1 VCYLL
6 LGWWYLILA
15 AHDQTVVGKP
25 RKERD
30 NYMSKNLT
38 RKGLAFGA
46 GMALVATGLA
56 AMPAQAANTGPIT
69 LLPNGGT
76 IASATYN
83 SIIGAGITL
92 DATMDPALIQTAAS
106 GDENKNRYVIENP
119 SGATLHITLT
129 GVTSATG
136 GFVVFN
142 SDGEAINNGGVE
154 GNVATSAVTA
164 LGTTDFNCGIVA
176 TPAACST
183 TNLGGHESGFGYVD
197 VVDTT
202 NLDEFKT
209 NVKKIVVGAN
219 IEGSTASSVKDSIV
233 SVLIDTIGTST
244 TAVTV
249 RAFADRTA
257 TVSTGFGLINVFENA
272 SAAETVTLYPISAVT
287 AATTIDTLARGAA
300 SITGKVV
307 YGSSINPFAVDSNTT
322 ATLFQDGVAYALDED
337 NTPAGANLVKLPAT
351 AAVAA
356 TGKLAFAGFSD
367 DDATSAA
374 AVNFASGVYSLQT
387 YFNATNTST
396 YVAVGAASPVVDLS
410 DGLITGVTAVDAVVT
425 ETSNLAE
432 SSSDVIVART
442 GTETVVVSAS
452 ANAIEKAGIRYKAT
466 VTATNLDADS
476 RVIVSGTTSTL
487 AETDDVV
494 VAYATSTSTGKVS
507 FTLTIA
513 GAAEDDALSVVV
525 TALDTNGQWVGGDTV
540 TITWADAA
548 LTSFSAVP
556 GNYVS
561 GANPTLTFKA
571 KDQFGAPVSATA
583 TGALSVNVVAK
594 VGGIEKKALLSETR
608 TIVNGEVSF
617 TFANFATAA
626 IPGQVQ
632 ATLFEGVTKS
642 SVAAPAGTTAG
653 VITVNVYNSTD
664 TATITVLDSYATTIT
679 YKDFV
684 VGDESVATVAAAV
697 ALTGI
702 GGVTGATISG
712 SVQNATAVGQP
723 GAVVTVVAE
732 GVLFYDSVQGIYA
745 EDSIV
750 IYTNEYGAYSVEAI
764 AHMVNT
770 TGQAVTVTSGGKTV
784 SSLLKAYFPQN
795 ELTAGNLAF
804 SWDIPAELVVNTTY
818 ALTVRL
824 TDKWGNPVA
833 TPGAN
838 SVAVEGNGSV
848 LVNGVTGATSKKF
861 DKNGEA
867 VVFIR
872 SLKDIAGP
880 GAVSAT
886 LSAAASQYGI
896 DPAVTADSAGFDR
909 FGSLVAL
916 TTDVTSTEWNE
927 TAFASVLEVVVDV
940 KDVATATSDQK
951 VNVGTFKG
959 YVALYAKGYE
969 GQKMSAIVAGKWIV
983 VESLASDFERVVRFT
998 GAGYTITTKI
1008 YIDGVQIGDAFT
1020 TMTK

>member
-1 VCYLL
+1 
-6 LGWWYLILA
+6 
-15 AHDQTVVGKP
+15 
-25 RKERD
+25 
-30 NYMSKNLT
+30 MSKNLT

-92 DATMDPALIQTAAS
+92 DATTDPALTQTAAT
-106 GDENKNRYVIENP
+106 GVDENNNRYVIENP

-129 GVTSATG
+129 GVTPGDG

-142 SDGEAINNGGVE
+142 SDGEAINNGGVP
-154 GNVATSAVTA
+154 GDVDTSAVVA

-183 TNLGGHESGFGYVD
+183 TNLGGHASGFGYVD

-202 NLDEFKT
+202 NLDEFET

-219 IEGSTASSVKDSIV
+219 IDGAGAKDSIV

-249 RAFADRTA
+249 RAFADITA
-257 TVSTGFGLINVFENA
+257 TTSTGFGLINVFENA

-322 ATLFQDGVAYALDED
+322 ATLFQDGVAYALDENNTASTDD
-337 NTPAGANLVKLPAT
+337 NVVKLPAT

-367 DDATSAA
+367 DDASSAA

-410 DGLITGVTAVDAVVT
+410 NGLITGVTTVDAVVT
-425 ETSNLAE
+425 ETSNIDE
-432 SSSDVIVART
+432 SSDTVIART

-594 VGGIEKKALLSETR
+594 VGGIEKKALLSETGR
-608 TIVNGEVSF
+608 IVNGEVSF

-626 IPGQVQ
+626 IPGQIQ
-632 ATLFEGVTKS
+632 ATLFEGVTQS
-642 SVAAPAGTTAG
+642 GVAAPAGTTAG

-684 VGDESVATVAAAV
+684 VGDESVAAVAAAV

-723 GAVVTVVAE
+723 GAVVTVAAD

-750 IYTNEYGAYSVEAI
+750 VYTNEYGAYSVEAI

-770 TGQAVTVTSGGKTV
+770 TGHAVTITSGGKTV

-1008 YIDGVQIGDAFT
+1008 YIDGVQIGSEFT
-1020 TMTK
+1020 TVTK

>member
-1 VCYLL
+1 
-6 LGWWYLILA
+6 
-15 AHDQTVVGKP
+15 
-25 RKERD
+25 
-30 NYMSKNLT
+30 MSKNLT

-46 GMALVATGLA
+46 IVALGSSLFVGA
-56 AMPAQAANTGPIT
+56 PANADNNGPIT
-69 LLPNGGT
+69 LLPDGGT
-76 IASATYN
+76 IAAATNN
-83 SIIGAGITL
+83 SIIGAGLTMTGTL
-92 DATMDPALIQTAAS
+92 NPATQGATTGVSATLEGPVAKAVYIVT
-106 GDENKNRYVIENP
+106 NP
-119 SGATLHITLT
+119 SGAKITIDT
-129 GVTSATG
+129 DNGTANP
-136 GFVVFN
+136 GFLVYN
-142 SDGEAINNGGVE
+142 SDGD
-154 GNVATSAVTA
+154 TSANGTTA
-164 LGTTDFNCGIVA
+164 SQTYATTTLGT
-176 TPAACST
+176 
-183 TNLGGHESGFGYVD
+183 
-197 VVDTT
+197 VDTVALYVVYDSTAKSYVT
-202 NLDEFKT
+202 NA
-209 NVKKIVVGAN
+209 KKIVVGAGVKGTAN
-219 IEGSTASSVKDSIV
+219 SGQSDDVFSTIH
-233 SVLIDTIGTST
+233 IDAAGTST
-244 TAVTV
+244 VSLTVQAVTDTD
-249 RAFADRTA
+249 AAAAGT
-257 TVSTGFGLINVFENA
+257 TGKVGSFENA
-272 SAAETVTLYPISAVT
+272 SAVETVTLYPISAVT
-287 AATTIDTLARGAA
+287 ASTTIETLARGAA
-300 SITGKVV
+300 AVTGKVV
-307 YGSSINPFAVDSNTT
+307 YGSSINPFAVDANTT
-322 ATLFQDGVAYALDED
+322 ATLFKDGVAYDLDV
-337 NTPAGANLVKLPAT
+337 NSTPAGANVTKLPAT
-351 AAVAA
+351 TAVAA
-356 TGKLAFAGFSD
+356 TGKLAFAGWSD
-367 DDATSAA
+367 DDAATPA

-387 YFNATNTST
+387 YFKATGGNT
-396 YVAVGAASPVVDLS
+396 YVAVGAASPVANLS
-410 DGLITGVTAVDAVVT
+410 NGLIAGVTSVDAVVT
-425 ETSNLAE
+425 ETSNLDE
-432 SSSDVIVART
+432 SSDTVTART
-442 GTETVVVSAS
+442 GTETVVVSVS
-452 ANAIEKAGIRYKAT
+452 ANAIEKAGIRFKAT

-476 RVIVSGTTSTL
+476 TAVVSGTTSTL

-494 VAYATSTSTGKVS
+494 VAYATSTSTGKAS
-507 FTLTIA
+507 FTLTNA
-513 GAAEDDALSVVV
+513 GAAEDDKLTVVV
-525 TALDTNGQWVGGDTV
+525 TALDVNGEWVGADTV

-594 VGGIEKKALLSETR
+594 IGGIEKKALLSETG
-608 TIVNGEVSF
+608 TVVNGEVSF

-642 SVAAPAGTTAG
+642 SVSAPAGTASG

-664 TATITVLDSYATTIT
+664 TATITVLDAYATTIT

-684 VGDESVATVAAAV
+684 VGDESEAAVAAAV
-697 ALTGI
+697 ALSGI
-702 GGVTGATISG
+702 GGVSGADISG

-723 GAVVTVVAE
+723 GAVVTVAAD

-770 TGQAVTVTSGGKTV
+770 TGHAVTVTSGGKTV
-784 SSLLKAYFPQN
+784 STLLKAYFPKD
-795 ELTAGNLAF
+795 ELTAANLAF
-804 SWDIPAELVVNTTY
+804 SWDMPAELVVNTTY

-867 VVFIR
+867 VVFVR

-886 LSAAASQYGI
+886 LSAAASQYAI
-896 DPAVTADSAGFDR
+896 DPAITADSAGFDR

-916 TTDVTSTEWNE
+916 TTDVTSTAWNE

-940 KDVATATSDQK
+940 KEAATPVASDQK
-951 VNVGTFKG
+951 VNAGSFKG

-969 GQKMSAIVAGKWIV
+969 GQRMSAKVGKDWV
-983 VESLASDFERVVRFT
+983 VVPALASDFERVVEFT
-998 GAGYTITTKI
+998 GAGV
-1008 YIDGVQIGDAFT
+1008 D
-1020 TMTK
+1020 

>member
-1 VCYLL
+1 
-6 LGWWYLILA
+6 
-15 AHDQTVVGKP
+15 
-25 RKERD
+25 
-30 NYMSKNLT
+30 M
-38 RKGLAFGA
+38 
-46 GMALVATGLA
+46 
-56 AMPAQAANTGPIT
+56 
-69 LLPNGGT
+69 
-76 IASATYN
+76 
-83 SIIGAGITL
+83 
-92 DATMDPALIQTAAS
+92 
-106 GDENKNRYVIENP
+106 
-119 SGATLHITLT
+119 
-129 GVTSATG
+129 
-136 GFVVFN
+136 
-142 SDGEAINNGGVE
+142 
-154 GNVATSAVTA
+154 
-164 LGTTDFNCGIVA
+164 
-176 TPAACST
+176 
-183 TNLGGHESGFGYVD
+183 
-197 VVDTT
+197 
-202 NLDEFKT
+202 
-209 NVKKIVVGAN
+209 
-219 IEGSTASSVKDSIV
+219 
-233 SVLIDTIGTST
+233 
-244 TAVTV
+244 
-249 RAFADRTA
+249 
-257 TVSTGFGLINVFENA
+257 
-272 SAAETVTLYPISAVT
+272 
-287 AATTIDTLARGAA
+287 
-300 SITGKVV
+300 TGKVV
-307 YGSSINPFAVDSNTT
+307 YGSSINPFAVESNTT
-322 ATLFQDGVAYALDED
+322 ATLFQDGVAYALDE
-337 NTPAGANLVKLPAT
+337 NSGPGGANVTKLPAT

-356 TGKLAFAGFSD
+356 TGKLAFAGWSD
-367 DDATSAA
+367 NGSI

-387 YFNATNTST
+387 YFNATGTST

-487 AETDDVV
+487 AKTDDVA

-513 GAAEDDALSVVV
+513 GAAEDDELSVVV
-525 TALDTNGQWVGGDTV
+525 TALDVNGVFVGGDTV

-723 GAVVTVVAE
+723 GAVVTVAAD

-770 TGQAVTVTSGGKTV
+770 TGHAVTITSGGKTV
-784 SSLLKAYFPQN
+784 SSLLKAYFPIN
-795 ELTAGNLAF
+795 SLTAGNLAF
-804 SWDIPAELVVNTTY
+804 SWDMPAELVVNTTY

-867 VVFIR
+867 VVFVR

-886 LSAAASQYGI
+886 LSAAASQYAV
-896 DPAVTADSAGFDR
+896 DPAAQVGAGFADSTGFDQ
-909 FGSLVAL
+909 FGSLVAI
-916 TTDVTSTEWNE
+916 TTDVTSTVWNE

-940 KDVATATSDQK
+940 KNVATATSDQK

-959 YVALYAKGYE
+959 YVALYAKGYK

-983 VESLASDFERVVRFT
+983 VASLDSDFERVVRFT
-998 GAGYTITTKI
+998 GAGYTIITKI
-1008 YIDGVQIGDAFT
+1008 YIDGEQVGDAFT
-1020 TMTK
+1020 TVTK

>member
-1 VCYLL
+1 
-6 LGWWYLILA
+6 
-15 AHDQTVVGKP
+15 
-25 RKERD
+25 
-30 NYMSKNLT
+30 
-38 RKGLAFGA
+38 
-46 GMALVATGLA
+46 MALVATGLA

-92 DATMDPALIQTAAS
+92 DATMDPALIQSAAS

-129 GVTSATG
+129 GVTLATG

-142 SDGEAINNGGVE
+142 SDGEAIGNGSTE
-154 GNVATSAVTA
+154 GNVATGAVTA
-164 LGTTDFNCGIVA
+164 LETTDFNCGIVA

-249 RAFADRTA
+249 RAFADITA
-257 TVSTGFGLINVFENA
+257 TSSTGFGLINVFENA

-300 SITGKVV
+300 SITGQVV

-387 YFNATNTST
+387 YFNATNSST

-410 DGLITGVTAVDAVVT
+410 NGLITGVTTVDAVVT
-425 ETSNLAE
+425 ETSNIDE
-432 SSSDVIVART
+432 SSDTVIART

-452 ANAIEKAGIRYKAT
+452 ADAIEKAGIRYKAT

-525 TALDTNGQWVGGDTV
+525 TALDVNGVWVGGDTV

-594 VGGIEKKALLSETR
+594 VGGIEKKALLSETGS
-608 TIVNGEVSF
+608 IVNGEVSF

-626 IPGQVQ
+626 IPGQIQ
-632 ATLFEGVTKS
+632 ATLFEGVTQS
-642 SVAAPAGTTAG
+642 GVAAPAGTTAG

-664 TATITVLDSYATTIT
+664 TATITVLDAYATTIT

-684 VGDESVATVAAAV
+684 VGDESEAAVAAAV

-723 GAVVTVVAE
+723 GAVVTVAAD

-750 IYTNEYGAYSVEAI
+750 VYTNEYGAYSVEAI

-770 TGQAVTVTSGGKTV
+770 TGHAVTITSGGKTV
-784 SSLLKAYFPQN
+784 SSLLKAYFPVN

-804 SWDIPAELVVNTTY
+804 SWDMPAELVVNTTY

-886 LSAAASQYGI
+886 LSAATSQYVV
-896 DPAVTADSAGFDR
+896 DPAVGTGSGQADTTGFDQ
-909 FGSLVAL
+909 FGSLVAI
-916 TTDVTSTEWNE
+916 TTDVTSTVWNE

-940 KDVATATSDQK
+940 LDVATAVVSDTK
-951 VNVGTFKG
+951 VNVGTFSGKLVV
-959 YVALYAKGYE
+959 YALNAVGSEVSYK
-969 GQKMSAIVAGKWIV
+969 IAGKWVTQV
-983 VESLASDFERVVRFT
+983 VTSDLLQRYDRVVGAT
-998 GAGYTITTKI
+998 GKTIKVDI
-1008 YIDGVQIGDAFT
+1008 YVDGVLKLAKSVV
-1020 TMTK
+1020 TK